1 MDMKVEKITSR
12 SSKVSNLAHI
22 VFSCASVFLL
32 VGCSSVLPTETNQAK
47 YPWETF
53 EEVVKAYD
61 NIEIGKTKLEDL
73 KINGFDPES
82 TANMMILSYLD
93 VVNRFSPILEKE
105 DLPEGVQA
113 CIKAK
118 ENCVAYIATP
128 ANIKRKRIGN
138 VAMDLFGFK
147 QETKVT
153 GWRFEAV
160 FVMVDGVV
168 SYKLWNGTPEI
179 EEYNKKTTPL
189 GPAQS
194 LSNVFAP

>member
-1 MDMKVEKITSR
+1 MMKVYKRSR
-12 SSKVSNLAHI
+12 WNMRLWMRVSSLASL
-22 VFSCASVFLL
+22 VLLTACA
-32 VGCSSVLPTETNQAK
+32 SVLPTETTRAK

-53 EEVVKAYD
+53 SDVTKAYESV
-61 NIEIGKTKLEDL
+61 EIGKTGIDEL
-73 KINGFDPES
+73 KVKGFDPES

-93 VVNRFSPILEKE
+93 VVNRFSPILEKA
-105 DLPEGVQA
+105 DLPDGVQA

-118 ENCVAYIATP
+118 EHCVAYVATP

-160 FVMVDGVV
+160 FVMVNGVV

-179 EEYNKKTTPL
+179 EEYNKKTSPL

-194 LSNVFAP
+194 LSNVLTP